1 MKSAF
6 VLAVEPDIRPL
17 GLGGDFETNAR
28 FISDLGFNGSELS
41 IMDAKSIDTKRIK
54 EITKRYDLDIPA
66 IGAGRYFLKHGLF
79 FSSKDKEVRR
89 KAVQAVGEFTLFA
102 GKLNSHFI
110 IGPVQG
116 NFENTYEEGF
126 QQMRD
131 CLREC
136 AKVAEAE
143 GVLLLL
149 EPINRFTP
157 AIIRTIEAGI
167 RMIDEV
173 DSSSVKMLVD
183 TFHMNIEERSMTES
197 IRKAKG
203 YVGHVHFSDSNRL
216 APGQGHIDFR
226 SIANVLQ
233 EIDYHGF
240 VSGEIL
246 PEPDGE
252 SAARWTIELIDSL
265 PYQVRGRFRI

>member
-1 MKSAF
+1 MKSAI
-6 VLAVEPDIRPL
+6 VLAVEPGITPL
-17 GLGGDFETNAR
+17 GLGGDFEKNAR
-28 FISDLGFNGSELS
+28 FISDLGFDGAELS
-41 IMDAKSIDTKRIK
+41 IMNANSVDMKRIK
-54 EITKRYDLDIPA
+54 GITKRYDLSIPA

-79 FSSKDKEVRR
+79 FSSKDKEVRQ
-89 KAVQAVGEFTLFA
+89 KAVEAVKELTKFA
-102 GKLNSHFI
+102 GELDSHFI

-126 QQMRD
+126 QHVRD
-131 CLREC
+131 CLQEC

-157 AIIRTIEAGI
+157 AIIRTIGAGI
-167 RMIDEV
+167 RMVDEV
-173 DSSSVKMLVD
+173 NSSSIKLLVD

-197 IRKAKG
+197 IKPAKG
-203 YVGHVHFSDSNRL
+203 YIGHVHFSDNNRL
-216 APGQGHIDFR
+216 APGQGHIDYR
-226 SIANVLQ
+226 SIAKALE
-233 EIDYHGF
+233 EIDYQGF

-252 SAARWTIELIDSL
+252 TAARWTIELIKSL
-265 PYQVRGRFRI
+265 PY